1 MKLLSLNTIQKFN
14 FKLVLALV
22 LHQNEVN
29 VILLLK
35 VRHFIFK
42 IFFFTVQLLNSTICY
57 SKRSSKMIYN
67 IGVDNHKM
75 KTQYQ
80 YENLLSKELKW
91 VKFPLQKYFS
101 ADAPSASP
109 LSFVLM
115 KS

>member
-1 MKLLSLNTIQKFN
+1 
-14 FKLVLALV
+14 
-22 LHQNEVN
+22 
-29 VILLLK
+29 
-35 VRHFIFK
+35 
-42 IFFFTVQLLNSTICY
+42 
-57 SKRSSKMIYN
+57 MIYN

-80 YENLLSKELKW
+80 DENLLSKELKW